1 MAESVIDQGTSFRKR
16 STTNKLDETKI
27 EPKVKP
33 RTAHLACGSL
43 VEIKIKIYMLLM
55 SLNDTFFKN

>member
-16 STTNKLDETKI
+16 STTNKFDVTKT
-27 EPKVKP
+27 ELKVKP

-43 VEIKIKIYMLLM
+43 VK
-55 SLNDTFFKN
+55 